1 MEFLVIVTAALLLI
15 GSISIAMP
23 SKSSRK
29 ISKLRIDA
37 KMLGCRIS
45 SNLYGENK
53 FKNKNSFDVSYQI
66 KNLTILKEG
75 HFIRDKNKFILYSPV
90 KLKYL
95 DYFNDIERVLQGMPK
110 SANEIIFSNIS
121 ISFLWKE
128 SNGIKELELI
138 LEKLNELKYI

>member
-1 MEFLVIVTAALLLI
+1 MEYLVIVTAALLLI

-53 FKNKNSFDVSYQI
+53 FKN
-66 KNLTILKEG
+66 
-75 HFIRDKNKFILYSPV
+75 
-90 KLKYL
+90 
-95 DYFNDIERVLQGMPK
+95 
-110 SANEIIFSNIS
+110 
-121 ISFLWKE
+121 
-128 SNGIKELELI
+128 
-138 LEKLNELKYI
+138 

>member
-1 MEFLVIVTAALLLI
+1 MEYLVIVTAALLLI

-37 KMLGCRIS
+37 KMLGCKIS
-45 SNLYGENK
+45 SNLYGKNK

-66 KNLTILKEG
+66 KNLTTLKEG

-95 DYFNDIERVLQGMPK
+95 DHFNDIERCFKACLKAQMKLFLAISRSLFYGK
-110 SANEIIFSNIS
+110 SQM
-121 ISFLWKE
+121 
-128 SNGIKELELI
+128 
-138 LEKLNELKYI
+138 ELKSLKRY

>member
-1 MEFLVIVTAALLLI
+1 MEYLVIVTAALLLI

-37 KMLGCRIS
+37 KMLGCKIS
-45 SNLYGENK
+45 SNLYGKNK

-66 KNLTILKEG
+66 KNLTTLKEG

-90 KLKYL
+90 KLKYENG
-95 DYFNDIERVLQGMPK
+95 FESMINAINDISPNLM
-110 SANEIIFSNIS
+110 EIIFTNSS
-121 ISFLWKE
+121 VTFLWQEKE
-128 SNGIKELELI
+128 GISVLENIIKKINYL
-138 LEKLNELKYI
+138 